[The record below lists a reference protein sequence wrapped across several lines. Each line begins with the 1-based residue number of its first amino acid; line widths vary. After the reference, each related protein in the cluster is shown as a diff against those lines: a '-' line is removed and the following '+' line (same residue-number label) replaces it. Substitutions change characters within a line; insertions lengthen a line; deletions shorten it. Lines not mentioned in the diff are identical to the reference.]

1 LPNTT
6 TVARLRRALAAYFDE
21 PVVYTALRYARIAG
35 QIPAGTAG
43 RNGCG
48 SAPVTVRQA
57 LLIPLALASDA
68 HPMNGPAEAE
78 RIGSFRLLR
87 RDRTHVS
94 EPEQRIPYENQQ
106 ISLLDVMV
114 SEVERFDPPDRVPSC
129 WDISSNGACQ
139 AAPDRLVFGPS
150 LEALS
155 DPSDCVVRSCTIPSR
170 LLGEIAAL
178 FAAAARAEAA

>member
-1 LPNTT
+1 MRTI

-48 SAPVTVRQA
+48 SAPVAIRQA

-68 HPMNGPAEAE
+68 HPKNGPAEAE
-78 RIGSFRLLR
+78 RIGAFKLLR
-87 RDRTHVS
+87 RDETRIGYEPKRT
-94 EPEQRIPYENQQ
+94 PYENQTVT
-106 ISLLDVMV
+106 LLDAMAN
-114 SEVERFDPPDRVPSC
+114 EIERCDDDHPPSC
-129 WDISSNGACQ
+129 WNIAAHGACQ
-139 AAPDRLVFGPS
+139 AYPDRLVFGPS

-155 DPSDCVVRSCTIPSR
+155 DPADPVAVVRSCTIPSR
-170 LLGEIAAL
+170 LLADIAEL
-178 FAAAARAEAA
+178 FRAERVEVAA